1 MTRINGL
8 TYQQFCGERKNDLA
22 CSSSVPKFVV
32 GALAPKFVR
41 AKAPKIVDKFV
52 VGALA
57 PKFVVGALAPKFVVA
72 RLSL

>member
-8 TYQQFCGERKNDLA
+8 TYQRFCGERKNDLT
-22 CSSSVPKFVV
+22 CSSSAPKFVV
-32 GALAPKFVR
+32 GALAPKFVAR

-57 PKFVVGALAPKFVVA
+57 PKFVGTKLSKFAVA